1 MNMRA
6 PFCFVP
12 VRLVLSSVALVSMAA
27 VSAWAQPSAP
37 LSAPPPGSPATAQIP
52 ILKTVG
58 IDQKLD
64 SPVPADLPFVDD
76 EGRDVTI
83 RQYFGRRPVILVLAY
98 YECPVL
104 CTQVINAAVS
114 SILPLTFDAGK
125 EFEVVVVSFDPGETP
140 AMAKG
145 KRADFL
151 NRYRRPQA
159 SGGIHFLTGR
169 ESSIKALTDAVGF
182 RYAYDER
189 LDQFAHP
196 AVMTILTPEGHVSR
210 YLFGI
215 EFAPR
220 DLRFALVEAAG
231 NKIGTIVDQAM
242 LFCYNYDPQTGRYG
256 FAILTT
262 VRVAGLLTLA
272 VLGTFIV
279 MNLRRDRRKD
289 RAVRATAT
297 GPR

>member
-1 MNMRA
+1 MHA
-6 PFCFVP
+6 LF
-12 VRLVLSSVALVSMAA
+12 RLTAARTILTSFALVIGGV
-27 VSAWAQPSAP
+27 VSASAQPSAP
-37 LSAPPPGSPATAQIP
+37 ISAPPPGSPATAQIP
-52 ILKTVG
+52 MLKNVG

-64 SPVPADLPFVDD
+64 NRVPPDLPFVDD

-83 RQYFGRRPVILVLAY
+83 GQYFGARPVILVLAY

-104 CTQVINAAVS
+104 CTQVINATVS

-140 AMAKG
+140 AMAKA
-145 KRADFL
+145 KRDDFVR
-151 NRYRRPQA
+151 RYGRSKA
-159 SGGIHFLTGR
+159 NAGIHFLTGR
-169 ESSIKALTDAVGF
+169 ESSIEALTDAVGF

-220 DLRFALVEAAG
+220 DLRFALVEAASD
-231 NKIGTIVDQAM
+231 KIGTIVDQAM

-256 FAILTT
+256 FAILSA
-262 VRVAGLLTLA
+262 VRAAGVLTL
-272 VLGTFIV
+272 VVMGTFIV
-279 MNLRRDRRKD
+279 KSLRRDRRRG
-289 RAVRATAT
+289 RAVRTAAT